1 MFWFNIAQAK
11 VVCSVNS
18 EEELLQLS
26 QRAHELNLANFS
38 LTDQGIGIFG
48 VVSEVDKVTGNLK
61 LYN

>member
-1 MFWFNIAQAK
+1 MCWFNIAQAK

-38 LTDQGIGIFG
+38 LADQGIGVFG